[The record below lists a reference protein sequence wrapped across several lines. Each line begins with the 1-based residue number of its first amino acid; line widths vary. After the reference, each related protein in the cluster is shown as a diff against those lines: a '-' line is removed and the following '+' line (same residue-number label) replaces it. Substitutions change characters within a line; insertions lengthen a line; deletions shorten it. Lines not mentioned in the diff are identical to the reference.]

1 MGLLLDSFWR
11 ALAYLLMPRVIGL
24 SLLPL
29 LIAVSLT
36 VGLSWAF
43 WDPAYDQVRSSLE
56 SWGLVESGL
65 SWIESFLGPQ
75 FRAVLVVII
84 LIALTAPLV
93 IVGSLLLV
101 ALLMTPAIVSLV
113 AERRFQQLERR
124 RGASFWQS
132 ALWSIGATFIALV
145 GIFATLPLWLIPGV
159 VLIVPPLIWGWLT
172 ARVMSFD
179 VLADHADRAERQALM
194 AAHRWQLLVLGVIT
208 GFMGAVPTLIWAM
221 GALTLVLWLPMLAL
235 SVWLYTLVFAFSSLW
250 FAHYL
255 LAALQAQRARD
266 TTLLADAVA
275 LNATPAVIPDLP
287 GTGP

>member
-1 MGLLLDSFWR
+1 
-11 ALAYLLMPRVIGL
+11 
-24 SLLPL
+24 
-29 LIAVSLT
+29 
-36 VGLSWAF
+36 
-43 WDPAYDQVRSSLE
+43 
-56 SWGLVESGL
+56 
-65 SWIESFLGPQ
+65 
-75 FRAVLVVII
+75 
-84 LIALTAPLV
+84 
-93 IVGSLLLV
+93 
-101 ALLMTPAIVSLV
+101 
-113 AERRFQQLERR
+113 
-124 RGASFWQS
+124 
-132 ALWSIGATFIALV
+132 
-145 GIFATLPLWLIPGV
+145 
-159 VLIVPPLIWGWLT
+159 
-172 ARVMSFD
+172 